1 MNEPRLSISIVSH
14 GQGALVEPLLK
25 DLSSADFRGFA
36 SVELFVTLNLPEDE
50 SFLSACDL
58 AYRVI
63 RNPRPIGFGANHNQ
77 AFACS
82 DCDYFLVLN
91 PDIRL
96 GSLLFGDLLD
106 HGRDGFGVMA
116 PRVVSSMGEV
126 EDSCRR
132 YPTISRVLKR
142 VGFSKSTADYPQSA
156 SNIIEVDWIAGMFM
170 LFDSEAFKR
179 VAGFDTRYFMYLED
193 ADICRRLNRCGLS
206 VLYDSSQK
214 IVHDAQRNS
223 FKNGQHFKWHLRSMV
238 RFIVGI

>member
-1 MNEPRLSISIVSH
+1 MNKPCLSISIVSH

-25 DLSSADFRGFA
+25 DLSNADFRSFA

-50 SFLSACDL
+50 SFLTACDL

-96 GSLLFGDLLD
+96 DSLFFRELLD
-106 HGRDGFGVMA
+106 QGRDGFGVMA
-116 PRVVSSMGEV
+116 PMVVSSSGEV

-132 YPTISRVLKR
+132 YPTISRILKR
-142 VGFSKSTADYPQSA
+142 VGSSNSASDYP
-156 SNIIEVDWIAGMFM
+156 
-170 LFDSEAFKR
+170 
-179 VAGFDTRYFMYLED
+179 
-193 ADICRRLNRCGLS
+193 
-206 VLYDSSQK
+206 
-214 IVHDAQRNS
+214 
-223 FKNGQHFKWHLRSMV
+223 
-238 RFIVGI
+238 